1 MLPLTWVVSSKL
13 AIVGNRGQQSV
24 VAQRATRST
33 EQGGPPHSAGTP
45 GDNRAGGGSPSGV
58 QQNGSPS
65 DGRHAHTPHTR
76 MHTLAQRAEAAQR
89 TASWVRINQT
99 AKEQGD
105 PPRLAGTPT
114 GGSVRHHTGA
124 QFEGQLLNQERG
136 DRSLGADVVDG
147 RESPTRH
154 PLGGAHHQQGGMAIV
169 FAMG

>member
-1 MLPLTWVVSSKL
+1 MRQ
-13 AIVGNRGQQSV
+13 IY
-24 VAQRATRST
+24 
-33 EQGGPPHSAGTP
+33 
-45 GDNRAGGGSPSGV
+45 
-58 QQNGSPS
+58 
-65 DGRHAHTPHTR
+65 
-76 MHTLAQRAEAAQR
+76 
-89 TASWVRINQT
+89 NQT

-124 QFEGQLLNQERG
+124 QFEGQLLNQGRG